1 MPRVRWSVYVLCSG
15 AAARTYVGIA
25 CDVDARLRQHNGEA
39 KGGAKSTR
47 AFRPWRVAE
56 VFGPYLS
63 RGKAQRIEA
72 AIKQLRGE
80 ARLDAV
86 GLHTAVRR
94 AARRGNAV

>member
-1 MPRVRWSVYVLCSG
+1 MPRVRWSVYVLASH
-15 AAARTYVGIA
+15 AATRTYVGIA
-25 CDVDARLRQHNGEA
+25 CDVEARLRQHNGEA

-47 AFRPWRVAE
+47 GFRPWRVAE

-72 AIKQLRGE
+72 AIKRLRGD
-80 ARLDAV
+80 ARLDPS

-94 AARRGNAV
+94 AARTRS